1 MSTKT
6 AQQFEVGD
14 FVETAEGWRGVIKGL
29 TDLNYGHPCTAL
41 VEDEEGKVWRID
53 ADYGELALI
62 VCEYCGS
69 RQGCECQENIDARE
83 AEAARAEY
91 ERGRDEYHAQIAQE
105 ARR

>member
-14 FVETAEGWRGVIKGL
+14 
-29 TDLNYGHPCTAL
+29 L
-41 VEDEEGKVWRID
+41 VEFDDDDRGHVVRLNPSHAIVSFDGHLWAARHED
-53 ADYGELALI
+53 LTLI
-62 VCEYCGS
+62 VCEYCGT
-69 RQGCECQENIDARE
+69 RKGCECQESIDARE

-105 ARR
+105 ARRG

>member
-14 FVETAEGWRGVIKGL
+14 LVEFDDDMRSKVVETFEDGGAFIEDVDTGDKWCVWLDDL
-29 TDLNYGHPCTAL
+29 T
-41 VEDEEGKVWRID
+41 
-53 ADYGELALI
+53 LI
-62 VCEYCGS
+62 VCEYCGT
-69 RQGCECQENIDARE
+69 RKGCECQENIDARE

-91 ERGRDEYHAQIAQE
+91 ERGRDEYHAQIARE